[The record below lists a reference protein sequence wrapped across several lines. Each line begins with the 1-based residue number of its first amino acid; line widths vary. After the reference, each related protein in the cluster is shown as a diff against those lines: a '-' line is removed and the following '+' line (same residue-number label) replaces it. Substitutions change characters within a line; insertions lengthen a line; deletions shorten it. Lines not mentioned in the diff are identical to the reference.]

1 MQGQGAA
8 TLASRVAEIEAPQRL
23 RVERMVHEA
32 MLTMRMA
39 MDRDR
44 PPPGRSCWPDY
55 VYERDDYGDR
65 ASIEEVRG
73 LVPLWRPSARHIDAM
88 DWVFLE
94 CFSKF
99 QNPLTE
105 KAGLSRTQWM
115 ILELRAWQVTFQW
128 RGGWRH
134 IASSLEIKPGV
145 RSWSREWC
153 RIEHGRLMDFA
164 VVRAREDG
172 RA

>member
-1 MQGQGAA
+1 MTA
-8 TLASRVAEIEAPQRL
+8 TLVETIAEIGPASRA
-23 RVERMVHEA
+23 RVETTIHEA
-32 MLTMRMA
+32 MLTMRVA

-65 ASIEEVRG
+65 PAIEELRG
-73 LVPLWRPSARHIDAM
+73 LVPPWRPTARHIDAM

-94 CFSKF
+94 CYSKF
-99 QNPLTE
+99 KNPLTPRF
-105 KAGLSRTQWM
+105 GLNRTQWVL
-115 ILELRAWQVTFQW
+115 LELRAWQAVFQW
-128 RGGWRH
+128 RGGWRQ

-145 RSWSREWC
+145 RSWSHAWC
-153 RIEHGRLMDFA
+153 RIEHKRLIDFA
-164 VVRAREDG
+164 AVRAREDG